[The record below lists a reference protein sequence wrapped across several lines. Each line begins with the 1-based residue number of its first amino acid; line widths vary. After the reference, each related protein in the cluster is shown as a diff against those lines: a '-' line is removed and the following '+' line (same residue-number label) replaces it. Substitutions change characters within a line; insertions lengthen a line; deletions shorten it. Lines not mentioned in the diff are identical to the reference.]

1 MTTGD
6 DGHGEADPEFGA
18 WVAAFDDAV
27 DRSTEGSREALD
39 EVVELGE
46 TLAAVFAGEGDS
58 TAFAHVRYLQG
69 LAHLDLFDH
78 AVAAADGPVDDH
90 HREQAIAAFREVR
103 TLPVDEAVGLDAALR
118 LGLLASHRILRNG
131 TWSAAELDDALEA
144 LSTGRPAAAA
154 SGPDLERLTSFRLG
168 LLRATRYLGDGG
180 DAEDHAEA
188 VRELTAI
195 TEDPAAETNAKDA
208 ARLFLA
214 QLALGAALPRELR
227 TGPAALSPE
236 AVEAARS
243 DGLHAAVGERLGVAL
258 EHLDAVSPEATAG
271 PMASLI
277 GGMRAMAKLSAASGT
292 ATADELG
299 AAAEFLAE
307 ARQDEA
313 PGSASSAVLSMTG
326 AALDVVRNRLTGT
339 APASL
344 APVDEMLDAL
354 GRLTGHP
361 VTPMLQ
367 NLIGEIAPEQ
377 SRQSLLSLPSRED
390 LESTIAQLERVLAEL
405 PDHPAR
411 TRNLCSLAV
420 AGVHHAV
427 REKSMTGV
435 RRVRDVLVRA
445 RDRPTASPSDAG
457 ILSLISAWVEAVLAI
472 STHDTGLM
480 NSAIARIQQASAQLP
495 PEHELHPL
503 LAPQIGALLAQRYL
517 ITRDL
522 GDLEALQL
530 FMGEPAPGR
539 SPADGE
545 PPATDW
551 MARIMSIIGALAAP
565 AGLTAGKLDEL
576 LDELDEV
583 VDSIPADQWR
593 VYDWS
598 RLRPALTMLRS
609 ALTGKEPGFPT
620 GGPALDAF
628 RAAADAVGAPGD
640 ESLFGS
646 RSEAAMAHLGVGI
659 AERNEARISAAIAL
673 LTEECLQPS
682 EFLGQQLAHLGSL
695 GFALRVRYAHWRR
708 PQDIDA
714 SIVWLEE
721 ARLLALGE
729 PGLSDTAALYNT
741 LGESYHARG
750 DRARRDH
757 VRAVEAGLEGL
768 RARMRDVLVQ
778 TTAAHALSTAQRAE
792 GEAVTVARWC
802 LDADDVPAA
811 AHALELGR
819 AMVLHS
825 ATVEADTA
833 ALLREAGH
841 PELAERWAAQPGEDS
856 TTAAFAGPVAAMS
869 VPDTLRREVLQAVEG
884 TETERRL
891 LSPPT
896 VADISAALRGA
907 GAAALVYLVP
917 RDEGAGYALIVPD
930 RGPAREL
937 PLPYLAV
944 TRNGPVE
951 QFERAQRALQRF
963 DRTDVTGERARRRWD
978 DAAAAL
984 AGWAWRA
991 AIGPILGAVPPSG
1004 RRGVPR
1010 VVLAPVGRLGGV
1022 PWHAARRAD
1031 GDGVRYACQ
1040 DAIIT
1045 YAASAR
1051 QFVDACRRGPRR
1063 WAEAPALVAAAEDL
1077 EWSRQEV
1084 RELRNFYP
1092 DADFGDGEPP
1102 TPAQVLDRL
1111 PRANSA
1117 GASLLHLSCHARRTE
1132 PPIDSYLQ
1140 LAGGAPLSVRRILRQ
1155 AAARPA
1161 GRPGALVVLAACAS
1175 DLTGSSPDEALT
1187 LATAFLA
1194 GGAAGVVGT
1203 RWPVED
1209 RRTALFMLVF
1219 HHYLNAG
1226 YPEPATALRAAQL
1239 WMLDPGRRLPRRIT
1253 GLPAGEERRPG
1264 HETIGAW
1271 AAFTYQ
1277 GL

>member
-1 MTTGD
+1 M
-6 DGHGEADPEFGA
+6 
-18 WVAAFDDAV
+18 
-27 DRSTEGSREALD
+27 
-39 EVVELGE
+39 
-46 TLAAVFAGEGDS
+46 
-58 TAFAHVRYLQG
+58 Q
-69 LAHLDLFDH
+69 
-78 AVAAADGPVDDH
+78 
-90 HREQAIAAFREVR
+90 
-103 TLPVDEAVGLDAALR
+103 
-118 LGLLASHRILRNG
+118 
-131 TWSAAELDDALEA
+131 
-144 LSTGRPAAAA
+144 
-154 SGPDLERLTSFRLG
+154 
-168 LLRATRYLGDGG
+168 
-180 DAEDHAEA
+180 
-188 VRELTAI
+188 
-195 TEDPAAETNAKDA
+195 
-208 ARLFLA
+208 
-214 QLALGAALPRELR
+214 
-227 TGPAALSPE
+227 
-236 AVEAARS
+236 
-243 DGLHAAVGERLGVAL
+243 AAVGERLGVAL
-258 EHLDAVSPEATAG
+258 AHLDAVSPETTAG
-271 PMASLI
+271 PMATLI
-277 GGMRAMAKLSAASGT
+277 GGMRAMAKLSGASGT
-292 ATADELG
+292 VTADEVR

-307 ARQDEA
+307 AQQDEA
-313 PGSASSAVLSMTG
+313 PDSPSSALLSATG
-326 AALDVVRNRLTGT
+326 AALDVVRDRLTGT
-339 APASL
+339 GPVPGT
-344 APVDEMLDAL
+344 PVDEMLDAL

-361 VTPMLQ
+361 AAPVLRD
-367 NLIGEIAPEQ
+367 LIGEIAPVQ
-377 SRQSLLSLPSRED
+377 SRQSLSSGED
-390 LESTIAQLERVLAEL
+390 LESTIARLERVLAEL
-405 PDHPAR
+405 PGHPAR
-411 TRNLCSLAV
+411 IRTLSSLAV

-427 REKSMTGV
+427 REKSMTGL
-435 RRVRDVLVRA
+435 RRVRDVLERA
-445 RDRPTASPSDAG
+445 RDRPAASPSDAG
-457 ILSLISAWVEAVLAI
+457 VLSLISAWVEAVQAI

-480 NSAIARIQQASAQLP
+480 NSAIARVQQASAQLP
-495 PEHELHPL
+495 PDHELHPL

-530 FMGEPAPGR
+530 FAGEPGPGR
-539 SPADGE
+539 SPAGAE
-545 PPATDW
+545 PPATAW
-551 MARIMSIIGALAAP
+551 TARITSIVGALAD

-583 VDSIPADQWR
+583 VASIPADQWR

-620 GGPALDAF
+620 AGPALDAF

-659 AERNEARISAAIAL
+659 AERDEARISAAIAL
-673 LTEECLQPS
+673 LTEECRQSS
-682 EFLGQQLAHLGSL
+682 EFLGERLLHLGSL
-695 GFALRVRYAHWRR
+695 GLALRVRYAYWRR
-708 PQDIDA
+708 PQDIDD
-714 SIVWLEE
+714 SIVRLEE
-721 ARLLALGE
+721 GRLLALGE

-757 VRAVEAGLEGL
+757 VRAVEAGLDGL
-768 RARMRDVLVQ
+768 RARMQDVLVQ
-778 TTAAHALSTAQRAE
+778 TTAAHALSTALRAE
-792 GEAVTVARWC
+792 GEAVAVARWC
-802 LDADDVPAA
+802 LDAGDVPAA

-819 AMVLHS
+819 TMVLHS

-856 TTAAFAGPVAAMS
+856 AAAAFAGPVAAMS

-896 VADISAALRGA
+896 AADISAALRGA
-907 GAAALVYLVP
+907 GSAALVYLVP
-917 RDEGAGYALIVPD
+917 RDAGAGYAVIVPD

-937 PLPYLAV
+937 ALPQLAV

-978 DAAAAL
+978 DAAAEL
-984 AGWAWRA
+984 AGWAWRT
-991 AIGPILGAVPPSG
+991 AIGPILDAVPPSG

-1010 VVLAPVGRLGGV
+1010 LVLAPVGRLGGV
-1022 PWHAARRAD
+1022 PWHAARRAA

-1063 WAEAPALVAAAEDL
+1063 WSEAPALVAAAEDL

-1111 PRANSA
+1111 PRADSA
-1117 GASLLHLSCHARRTE
+1117 GASLLHLSCHARRTD

-1140 LAGGAPLSVRRILRQ
+1140 LAGGAQLSVRRILRQ
-1155 AAARPA
+1155 AAARPP

-1219 HHYLNAG
+1219 HHYLNSG
-1226 YPEPATALRAAQL
+1226 YPEPSTALRAAQL
-1239 WMLDPGRRLPRRIT
+1239 WMLDPGRRLPGRIT
-1253 GLPAGEERRPG
+1253 GLPSGEERRPG

>member
-6 DGHGEADPEFGA
+6 DDHSKADPEFGA

-27 DRSTEGSREALD
+27 TRSTEGSREALA
-39 EVVELGE
+39 EVVDLGE
-46 TLAAVFAGEGDS
+46 VLANAFAEEGDS

-78 AVAAADGPVDDH
+78 TVAAVEGPVDDH
-90 HREQAIAAFREVR
+90 HREQAITAFREVR
-103 TLPVDEAVGLDAALR
+103 ALPVEEAVDLDAALR
-118 LGLLASHRILRNG
+118 LGLLASHRVLQNG
-131 TWSAAELDDALEA
+131 AWASTELDDALEA
-144 LSTGRPAAAA
+144 LATGRPAATA

-168 LLRATRYLGDGG
+168 LLRAARYLGAGG

-195 TEDPAAETNAKDA
+195 TEDPAAATNAKDA

-214 QLALGAALPRELR
+214 QLALGVAMPRELR
-227 TGPAALSPE
+227 TGIAGVSPD

-243 DGLHAAVGERLGVAL
+243 DGVHAAVGERLGVAL
-258 EHLDAVSPEATAG
+258 EHLDAVSPETTAG

-277 GGMRAMAKLSAASGT
+277 GGMRAMAKFGAASDT
-292 ATADELG
+292 VTADEVR

-313 PGSASSAVLSMTG
+313 PDSASSALLSATG
-326 AALDVVRNRLTGT
+326 AALDVVRDRLTGAGP
-339 APASL
+339 APM

-361 VTPMLQ
+361 VAPMLRD
-367 NLIGEIAPEQ
+367 LLGEIAPEQ
-377 SRQSLLSLPSRED
+377 SRQSLSSGED
-390 LESTIAQLERVLAEL
+390 LESTIARLERVLAEL

-411 TRNLCSLAV
+411 TRTLCSLV
-420 AGVHHAV
+420 MTGVHHAV
-427 REKSMTGV
+427 REKSMTGL
-435 RRVRDVLVRA
+435 RRVRDVLERA
-445 RDRPTASPSDAG
+445 RDRPVASPSDAG
-457 ILSLISAWVEAVLAI
+457 VLSLISAWVEAVQAI

-480 NSAIARIQQASAQLP
+480 NSAIARVRQASAQLP
-495 PEHELHPL
+495 PDHELHPL
-503 LAPQIGALLAQRYL
+503 LAPQIGALLAPRYV

-530 FMGEPAPGR
+530 FAGEPGPGR
-539 SPADGE
+539 SPGDE
-545 PPATDW
+545 PPAMAW
-551 MARIMSIIGALAAP
+551 MARITSIVGALADP
-565 AGLTAGKLDEL
+565 DGLTAGKLDEL

-583 VDSIPADQWR
+583 VESIPPDQWR
-593 VYDWS
+593 VYDWN
-598 RLRPALTMLRS
+598 RLRPALTLLRS
-609 ALTGKEPGFPT
+609 ALTGKKSGFPT
-620 GGPALDAF
+620 GGAARDAF

-659 AERNEARISAAIAL
+659 AERDEARISAAISL
-673 LTEECLQPS
+673 LTEECRQPS
-682 EFLGQQLAHLGSL
+682 EFLGERLIHLGSL
-695 GFALRVRYAHWRR
+695 GLALRVRYAYWRR
-708 PQDIDA
+708 PQDIDD

-721 ARLLALGE
+721 GRLLALGE

-757 VRAVEAGLEGL
+757 VRAIEAGLDGL
-768 RARMRDVLVQ
+768 RARVRDVLVQ
-778 TTAAHALSTAQRAE
+778 TTVAHALSTALRAE
-792 GEAVTVARWC
+792 GEPVTVARWC
-802 LDADDVPAA
+802 LDAGDVPAA

-819 AMVLHS
+819 TMVLHS

-841 PELAERWAAQPGEDS
+841 PELAERWAAQPDEDS
-856 TTAAFAGPVAAMS
+856 DAAAFAGRVAAMS
-869 VPDTLRREVLQAVEG
+869 VPDTLRSEVLQAIEG

-896 VADISAALRGA
+896 VADISAALRDV

-917 RDEGAGYALIVPD
+917 RDAGSGYAVIVPD

-937 PLPYLAV
+937 ALPHLAV
-944 TRNGPVE
+944 TRGGPIE

-978 DAAAAL
+978 DTAAKL
-984 AGWAWRA
+984 AEWAWRA
-991 AIGPILGAVPPSG
+991 AIGPVLDAVPPSG

-1010 VVLAPVGRLGGV
+1010 LVIAPVGRLGGV
-1022 PWHAARRAD
+1022 PWHAARRAA

-1063 WAEAPALVAAAEDL
+1063 WADAPALVAAAEDL

-1102 TPAQVLDRL
+1102 APAQVLDRL

-1117 GASLLHLSCHARRTE
+1117 GASLLHLSCHARRTD

-1140 LAGGAPLSVRRILRQ
+1140 LAGGARLSVRRILRQ
-1155 AAARPA
+1155 AAARRT

-1219 HHYLNAG
+1219 HHYLNSG
-1226 YPEPATALRAAQL
+1226 YPEPSTALRAAQL
-1239 WMLDPGRRLPRRIT
+1239 WMLDPDRRLPRRIS